1 MSSPASFFSNPSLDI
16 DLNSLETTTLPENAY
31 VVSNLWL
38 DIHEWNGQSPPGGN
52 ENGNGCGDGQ

>member
-31 VVSNLWL
+31 VVSKLWL
-38 DIHEWNGQSPPGGN
+38 DIHEWNGQSPPGRYGN
-52 ENGNGCGDGQ
+52 GDGQ